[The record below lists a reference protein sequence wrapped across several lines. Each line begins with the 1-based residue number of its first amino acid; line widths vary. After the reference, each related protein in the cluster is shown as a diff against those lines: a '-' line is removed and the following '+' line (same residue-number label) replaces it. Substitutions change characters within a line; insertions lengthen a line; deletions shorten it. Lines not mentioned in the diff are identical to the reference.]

1 MAGARWE
8 EMETSRMQ
16 DSALCPLQRKEAL
29 VKEKEGKMET
39 EIRKKMEINHQ
50 TDHR

>member
-1 MAGARWE
+1 MAGVRWE
-8 EMETSRMQ
+8 KMEANRMQ
-16 DSALCPLQRKEAL
+16 DSAVCALQRKEAL

-39 EIRKKMEINHQ
+39 EIRKKMETNHQ